1 MTKSILV
8 QEGPSRYLT
17 DSPWKEDR
25 GKDVY
30 YFLYALP
37 FGVFSCQVSC
47 FFCGAKP
54 TLESVVCQELWLLEQ
69 SVPERLRPT
78 ESTYATA
85 ARGEQSSA
93 GKMHVGTV

>member
-17 DSPWKEDR
+17 DSPWKEDL

-30 YFLYALP
+30 YFLYTLP
-37 FGVFSCQVSC
+37 FGVFSCC
-47 FFCGAKP
+47 FCGEKP
-54 TLESVVCQELWLLEQ
+54 TLECVVCWELWLLEQ
-69 SVPERLRPT
+69 SVPEGLRPT
-78 ESTYATA
+78 EGSYATA
-85 ARGEQSSA
+85 ASGEQRSA